1 MSCPLRRVAWPPEA
15 WGELLGPSEPRPS
28 SVVRPALSAGAG
40 ARVLGARP
48 APPALPRIQ
57 QNAHLPPSTR
67 PARGPFPGCMFQIH
81 LTFIKGGNNASI
93 GIVTGQSL
101 PVWAESLRRA
111 QRARGLVSRASPR
124 RGRGRGAD
132 THSPA
137 VVRSRGARPTSS
149 RDSAACSVLAR
160 FSSAASPLTCLCFRH
175 TLCLEPL
182 PAPRPLF
189 VRGSLLPARSS
200 GWVLGPPPACTV
212 PRAVPFTATL
222 SLPTRPS
229 PILECGRLPPAQPLG
244 FGGGEQ
250 VTPPEDT

>member
-81 LTFIKGGNNASI
+81 LTFIKGGNSASI

-124 RGRGRGAD
+124 WGRGRGAD

-175 TLCLEPL
+175 TLRLEPL

-189 VRGSLLPARSS
+189 VRGGLSCRPAPQGGSWAPLLPVLSPEQGRSQ
-200 GWVLGPPPACTV
+200 PPCHFPPAHH
-212 PRAVPFTATL
+212 RF
-222 SLPTRPS
+222 
-229 PILECGRLPPAQPLG
+229 
-244 FGGGEQ
+244 
-250 VTPPEDT
+250 

>member
-1 MSCPLRRVAWPPEA
+1 MSCPLRHVAWPPEA
-15 WGELLGPSEPRPS
+15 WGELLGPSEPCPS
-28 SVVRPALSAGAG
+28 SVVRPALSTGAG

-67 PARGPFPGCMFQIH
+67 LARGPFPGCMFQIH

-137 VVRSRGARPTSS
+137 VVRSRGAGPRRPVTARRARSLPGFPLLRPRSPVSASVTPCAWNLFPPLDPSS
-149 RDSAACSVLAR
+149 WGGLSCR
-160 FSSAASPLTCLCFRH
+160 
-175 TLCLEPL
+175 
-182 PAPRPLF
+182 PAPQG
-189 VRGSLLPARSS
+189 GSWAPLLPVLSPELCRSQ
-200 GWVLGPPPACTV
+200 PPCHFPPAHH
-212 PRAVPFTATL
+212 RF
-222 SLPTRPS
+222 
-229 PILECGRLPPAQPLG
+229 
-244 FGGGEQ
+244 
-250 VTPPEDT
+250 